1 MDKKE
6 TKYFF
11 SIIDRKT
18 KKKTAKFQK
27 RYGINKL
34 LKDIERCAP
43 GSPTIG
49 KAEKLKYSN
58 QGLLSIRIDKKN
70 RLIYRIEQEGLYII
84 SCCGHYD

>member
-1 MDKKE
+1 MMKIWSPKAWKDYE
-6 TKYFF
+6 NW
-11 SIIDRKT
+11 IDTDIKT
-18 KKKTAKFQK
+18 VK
-27 RYGINKL
+27 RINKL

-43 GSPTIG
+43 GSPTVG